1 MENHLDA
8 LLHSNLAPSEED
20 IDHIMDIRSES
31 APELDRMNTEVM
43 RLEFALRSAKAKRN
57 ELQKKYDIHR
67 SILSPLRRCSTEILQ
82 QIFTWTLEPFPLL
95 ASHESP
101 LLLGQVCSRWRSI
114 SLRTPE
120 LWNAVHVVISTGQ
133 EFDLEYS
140 RRRNATLHAWLQR
153 AGARPLY
160 LSLHFEDPY
169 DVGQQD
175 VPQVTDAL
183 EVLVP
188 FCKQWKY
195 LNLQVHNPSVP
206 VLEALRGL
214 DVPLLESVII
224 LRHVSWE
231 DDFDDDR
238 ARYPS
243 FLSTAP
249 SLKHI
254 IMDNFGPFVGS
265 VVPCHQLTFFSLHY
279 SNDDLG
285 IRGLVQ
291 ILTECKALRECVLV
305 MSIIHDTQLSSD
317 FHRPMPLPHL
327 QKLTITG
334 SPNIMAGFLDLLCLP
349 SLQHLHVLPIESNL
363 TANNA
368 GLPSDVLLLTAVK
381 SLLHRSKCPLDNL
394 RLVLRR
400 SSSLTTSLLVV
411 ELMEMVPSLKAL
423 WLDDPVNQNTIIN
436 EELLNALSTPETS
449 LCPLLASIQIP
460 DKFTCSE
467 SILERFLVMRLEKI
481 PSLEMVVSPRGG
493 GWAKRVAHFGNRVQ
507 VTKEV
512 LDWSQPEG
520 RPDSRLV
527 HF

>member
-8 LLHSNLAPSEED
+8 LLHSNLAPSDED
-20 IDHIMDIRSES
+20 IGHIMDIRSES
-31 APELDRMNTEVM
+31 APELDRVNAEVL
-43 RLEFALRSAKAKRN
+43 RLESVLLSVKTKRHM
-57 ELQKKYDIHR
+57 LQRKYDKHR
-67 SILSPLRRCSTEILQ
+67 SILSPLRRFSAEILQ
-82 QIFTWTLEPFPLL
+82 QIFIWTLEPFPLL
-95 ASHESP
+95 ASFESP

-114 SLRTPE
+114 ALSTSE

-160 LSLHFEDPY
+160 LSVHFEDPFDIY
-169 DVGQQD
+169 QQD
-175 VPQVTDAL
+175 VPQLNDAL

-195 LNLQVHNPSVP
+195 LNLQLHNPSVP
-206 VLEALRGL
+206 AFEALRGL

-231 DDFDDDR
+231 GDWNNDR
-238 ARYPS
+238 PLYPS
-243 FLSTAP
+243 FLSNAS

-254 IMDNFGPFVGS
+254 IMDNFGPFVNS

-291 ILTECKALRECVLV
+291 ILSECEALRECVLV
-305 MSIIHDTQLSSD
+305 ISIIHHSQISSTS
-317 FHRPMPLPHL
+317 HTPIHLPHS
-327 QKLTITG
+327 QKLSITAR
-334 SPNIMAGFLDLLCLP
+334 PNNMAGLLDLLCLP
-349 SLQHLHVLPIESNL
+349 SLQHLHLLPIDSSL
-363 TANNA
+363 TAINA

-381 SLLHRSKCPLDNL
+381 SLLHRSQCQLDHL

-400 SSSLTTSLLVV
+400 SLSLTMSSLV
-411 ELMEMVPSLKAL
+411 ELLEMVPSLKEL
-423 WLDDPVNQNTIIN
+423 WLDDNINQPTIIN
-436 EELLNALSTPETS
+436 EELLDALSTSETL

-467 SILERFLVMRLEKI
+467 SVLEQFLVTRLEKI
-481 PSLEMVVSPRGG
+481 PSLEMVVSHRGN
-493 GWAKRVAHFGNRVQ
+493 GWAKRVARFGKRVQ
-507 VTKEV
+507 VRKEV